1 MEMFPAA
8 DSEQFEYIKTILN
21 ESDYY
26 VLVVAGR
33 YGSIAEDG
41 DSYTEKEFNY
51 AVEQGIPI
59 LAFVKKDIS
68 TIPLGKVDTD
78 SLKRK
83 KLELFRSK
91 VFDGRLAKFW
101 NNTSELKYELH
112 SSLSRAFKMNPRIGW
127 VRGDTLMTNDSY
139 EKLHTL
145 ET

>member
-8 DSEQFEYIKTILN
+8 DSEQFEYIKTIIN

-68 TIPLGKVDTD
+68 TIPLGKVENIIGGVEVTL
-78 SLKRK
+78 SNVL
-83 KLELFRSK
+83 
-91 VFDGRLAKFW
+91 DGRLAKFW

>member
-59 LAFVKKDIS
+59 LAVSAKI
-68 TIPLGKVDTD
+68 LGG
-78 SLKRK
+78 S
-83 KLELFRSK
+83 SY
-91 VFDGRLAKFW
+91 GR
-101 NNTSELKYELH
+101 
-112 SSLSRAFKMNPRIGW
+112 G
-127 VRGDTLMTNDSY
+127 
-139 EKLHTL
+139 
-145 ET
+145 

>member
-1 MEMFPAA
+1 MFPAA
-8 DSEQFEYIKTILN
+8 DSEQFEYIKTIIN

-91 VFDGRLAKFW
+91 VLDGRLAKFW

-112 SSLSRAFKMNPRIGW
+112 SSLSRDFKMNPRIGW